1 MLSRSS
7 AIDVSLS
14 LAILRVTAF
23 CVPRVGHKF
32 ALRGNKSDKRELN
45 GSVIQ
50 KVNKYGEWTEV
61 IVNLL
66 YVTVWTGKDEDY
78 CHQVLVL

>member
-1 MLSRSS
+1 M
-7 AIDVSLS
+7 
-14 LAILRVTAF
+14 
-23 CVPRVGHKF
+23 GHKF
-32 ALRGNKSDKRELN
+32 ALGGNKSDKRELN

-66 YVTVWTGKDEDY
+66 YVTAWTGKGEDY